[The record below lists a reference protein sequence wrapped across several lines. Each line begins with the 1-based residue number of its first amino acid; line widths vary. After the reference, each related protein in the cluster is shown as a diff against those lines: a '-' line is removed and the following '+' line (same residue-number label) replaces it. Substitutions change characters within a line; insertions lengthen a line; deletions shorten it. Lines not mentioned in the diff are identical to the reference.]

1 MYIMTENSF
10 KINSQFKLRC
20 KKILEISP
28 KIRYAGITNKFG
40 RTIAGQLRIGIIP
53 FLKPE
58 DMRNEFFV
66 HSMMYNIRRN
76 YENAVGDTQFI
87 MIASSNVDIVS
98 FHIKDFIY
106 YITLEKDVD
115 KNEIY
120 SLIEKAQS
128 VAKSN

>member
-1 MYIMTENSF
+1 MYIMAKNSF
-10 KINSQFKLRC
+10 EINSQYKLKC

-28 KIRYAGITNKFG
+28 KIRYVGITNKFG

-53 FLKPE
+53 YLKPE

-66 HSMMYNIRRN
+66 HSMIYNIRRN
-76 YENAVGDTQFI
+76 YENAVGGTEFI
-87 MIASSNVDIVS
+87 MIVSSNVDIVS

-106 YITLEKDVD
+106 YITLEKNID

-120 SLIEKAQS
+120 PLIEKAQNI
-128 VAKSN
+128 AQSN

>member
-1 MYIMTENSF
+1 MYIMAENSF
-10 KINSQFKLRC
+10 KTNLQYKSIC

-28 KIRYAGITNKFG
+28 NIRYVGITNKFG

-58 DMRNEFFV
+58 DMKNELFV
-66 HSMMYNIRRN
+66 HSMIYNIRRS
-76 YENAVGDTQFI
+76 YEKAVGSIQFI

-106 YITLEKDVD
+106 YITLEKNID
-115 KNEIY
+115 KHEIY
-120 SLIEKAQS
+120 PLIEKAQS
-128 VAKSN
+128 VAQSN

>member
-1 MYIMTENSF
+1 MYIMAQNSF
-10 KINSQFKLRC
+10 KMNSQYKLRC

-28 KIRYAGITNKFG
+28 KIRYVGITNKFG

-53 FLKPE
+53 YLKPE

-66 HSMMYNIRRN
+66 HSMIYNIRRN

-87 MIASSNVDIVS
+87 MIVSSNVDIVS

-106 YITLEKDVD
+106 YITLEKNID

-120 SLIEKAQS
+120 PLIKKAQNI
-128 VAKSN
+128 AQSN